1 MRHPTTPC
9 NLLAALA
16 LASGLLL
23 LPLFGA
29 GAKTASFVFSDIDG
43 RPVHLADYR
52 GQWLLVA
59 FWAPWCP
66 LCRIQMPALKE
77 LDARADLSVLGVG
90 LDYDHP
96 DTLRATADRLGLP
109 YRIVPGG
116 SRRAPDSP
124 HLQVGPVFYFPTSYL
139 YAPAGEQVMH
149 FAGQIDV
156 GKLLAFME
164 NRRAGPAYAFRT
176 ERLAAWLQRTYGAA
190 GERAYADWRALVD
203 RAGGLDDAASLAAVN
218 DFFNRRIAQDSDRH
232 VWGRPDYWTTLGEL
246 LGKGAG
252 DGEDFAIAKYFTLRA
267 LGVPDARLRLVYARA
282 TGAARPNGPVHLV
295 LAWFP
300 AGGRDPL
307 LLDNR
312 DVLVKPASL
321 RADLKPVFSF
331 NGAESWSD
339 TQEAAPARPMWVDV
353 LRRAREEG
361 FE

>member
-1 MRHPTTPC
+1 MRPQSASS
-9 NLLAALA
+9 NLLAAFA

-29 GAKTASFVFSDIDG
+29 VAKTAPFIFSDLDG
-43 RPVHLADYR
+43 RPVRLADYR

-96 DTLRATADRLGLP
+96 GTLRDTAARLGLP

-124 HLQVGPVFYFPTSYL
+124 HLQVGPVFYFPTAYL
-139 YAPAGEQVMH
+139 YDPAGEQVMH
-149 FAGQIDV
+149 IAGQIDV

-176 ERLAAWLQRTYGAA
+176 ERLAAWLKRTHGTA
-190 GERAYADWRALVD
+190 GERAYADWRAFVD
-203 RAGGLDDAASLAAVN
+203 GAAGLDDAARLTAVN
-218 DFFNRRIAQDSDRH
+218 DFFNRRIVQSSDQR
-232 VWGRPDYWTTLGEL
+232 VWGRPDYWTTLGEV
-246 LGKGAG
+246 LGRGAG
-252 DGEDFAIAKYFTLRA
+252 DDEDFAIAKYFTLRA
-267 LGVPDARLRLVYARA
+267 LGVPDARLRLVYTRA
-282 TGAARPNGPVHLV
+282 VGEARPNGPVHLV

-307 LLDNR
+307 LLDSR
-312 DVLVKPASL
+312 DARVRPASA
-321 RADLKPVFSF
+321 RPDLKPVFSF
-331 NGAESWSD
+331 NGAGAWND
-339 TQEAAPARPMWVDV
+339 TQEAAPSQPMWVDV